1 MTPPLAERRFRFAPT
16 PSRPLHIGSAW
27 AALIGWA
34 LARHAHGRFV
44 LRIED
49 IDRTRSQAQFEDQL
63 LSDLAW
69 LGLDWDEGPDVGGPF
84 APYRQA
90 ARFHLYDQALE
101 NLAQRGHLYACTCS
115 RAEIR
120 QAQSAPHLGLSLN
133 PNEAERPYPGTC
145 RPTTPTLTPH
155 AGLLPDRGGLRL
167 SLPTLRTPRI
177 AFEDSLAGPLEEDLQ
192 TTCGDILLGRPGQP
206 TYQLAVVVDDLAM
219 QVTDVVRGRDLL
231 GSTARQLA
239 LVEALTGRLPT
250 LRHTHHG
257 LLVDAESKKLSKRDQ
272 AAPLAELRHLGPT
285 RLIAALGRAAGYFGD
300 HTRTAS
306 ANDLADAI
314 ADEPRRLAPD
324 LLASPILDDL
334 HTHLAHHTHQ
344 ASDDRPTPTSPTSP
358 APSGAAS

>member
-1 MTPPLAERRFRFAPT
+1 MMPPPAERRFRFAPT

-34 LARHAHGRFV
+34 LARRARGRFV

-49 IDRTRSQAQFEDQL
+49 IDRTRSQPQFEDQL
-63 LSDLAW
+63 LSDLDW

-84 APYRQA
+84 APYRQSE
-90 ARFHLYDQALE
+90 RFHLYDRALE
-101 NLAQRGHLYACTCS
+101 DLAQRGHLYACTCS

-120 QAQSAPHLGLSLN
+120 QAQSAPHLGLN
-133 PNEAERPYPGTC
+133 PNHGEAERPYPGTC
-145 RPTTPTLTPH
+145 RPETPTLTPH

-167 SLPTLRTPRI
+167 SLPTLHSPRL
-177 AFEDSLAGPLEEDLQ
+177 AFDDALAGHLEEDLR

-239 LVEALTGRLPT
+239 LVEALTGRPST

-257 LLVDAESKKLSKRDQ
+257 LLVDAEGRKLSKRDQ
-272 AAPLAELRHLGPT
+272 AAPLAELRQLGPD
-285 RLIAALGRAAGYFGD
+285 RLIAALGRAAGYFAPQ
-300 HTRTAS
+300 TRTAS

-314 ADEPRRLAPD
+314 GDVPRRLAPD
-324 LLASPILDDL
+324 LPASPILGELHDHQPLDD
-334 HTHLAHHTHQ
+334 Q
-344 ASDDRPTPTSPTSP
+344 RASTPT
-358 APSGAAS
+358 GAAP